1 MRSYNHK
8 NCSAEPPLFGTAAHM
23 STQPQNLLGFPTS
36 HAPPNFDASLRAE
49 IGATSSTSSTAP
61 GGSGAPRRHVH
72 AHESANEHDFAS
84 HPNLQSDS
92 TSYTFTTSASSVPY
106 PLARTDAYASQ
117 ELQNSLPKDNKTD
130 FMPQIPHFQHET
142 LGHQPN
148 KLYMKSLPRVLVP
161 QAFPPT
167 WHQQRSEP
175 MGQPPEA
182 VP

>member
-1 MRSYNHK
+1 MDVLIFQFNPK
-8 NCSAEPPLFGTAAHM
+8 IENCSAEPPLFGTAAHM

-36 HAPPNFDASLRAE
+36 HAPQNFDASLRAE

-84 HPNLQSDS
+84 HPNLQSES

-106 PLARTDAYASQ
+106 PPARTDAYASQ

-130 FMPQIPHFQHET
+130 FMPQIPHFQRET

-148 KLYMKSLPRVLVP
+148 KLSLI
-161 QAFPPT
+161 
-167 WHQQRSEP
+167 HI
-175 MGQPPEA
+175 
-182 VP
+182 

>member
-1 MRSYNHK
+1 
-8 NCSAEPPLFGTAAHM
+8 M

-36 HAPPNFDASLRAE
+36 HALPNFDASLRGE

-106 PLARTDAYASQ
+106 PPARTDAYASR

-142 LGHQPN
+142 
-148 KLYMKSLPRVLVP
+148 S
-161 QAFPPT
+161 
-167 WHQQRSEP
+167 
-175 MGQPPEA
+175 
-182 VP
+182 